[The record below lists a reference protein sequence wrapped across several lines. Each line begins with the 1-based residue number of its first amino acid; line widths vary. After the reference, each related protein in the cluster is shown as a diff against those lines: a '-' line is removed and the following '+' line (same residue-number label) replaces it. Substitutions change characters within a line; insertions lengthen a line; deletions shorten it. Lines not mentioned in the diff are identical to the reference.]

1 MTVNDLFNSKDC
13 LEISIELAN
22 KIGLNNA
29 IIYTEIRKAK
39 KENHIDL
46 FSKQDLIFVKEKYLP
61 FFSIKTIQ
69 RSLEFLLD
77 KGYIKSRKI
86 KPEEAKEIVLRNKN
100 NCKFKCEWCG
110 CGCNVINEHHYPIP
124 KSMGGVKTVKICQNC
139 HYEFHSL
146 CKISRKDGV

>member
-46 FSKQDLIFVKEKYLP
+46 FSKQDLIFVKEN
-61 FFSIKTIQ
+61 
-69 RSLEFLLD
+69 
-77 KGYIKSRKI
+77 
-86 KPEEAKEIVLRNKN
+86 A
-100 NCKFKCEWCG
+100 
-110 CGCNVINEHHYPIP
+110 
-124 KSMGGVKTVKICQNC
+124 
-139 HYEFHSL
+139 
-146 CKISRKDGV
+146 